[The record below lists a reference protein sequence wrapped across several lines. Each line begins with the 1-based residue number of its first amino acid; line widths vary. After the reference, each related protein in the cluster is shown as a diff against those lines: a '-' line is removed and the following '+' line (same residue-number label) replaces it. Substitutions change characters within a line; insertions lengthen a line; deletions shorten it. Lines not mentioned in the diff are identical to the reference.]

1 MNHSRCGHYESDRRV
16 RHALDMPLDPIVSLT
31 VALAEAPGSGAM
43 LLGSGVSVDAGVPTG
58 WEVFRDLLRRL
69 YRMENGTADS
79 PDDQQLDDW
88 LELEATDREDLGYS
102 SLLDLIATSPATRRE
117 LLASYFENAKPG
129 QAHERLAALA
139 ANGIVRVFVTT
150 NFDRL
155 LERAL
160 QALGIDPVVVA
171 DDATL
176 AVAPR
181 REHSKVFIVKAHGDY
196 LQETMRNTPS
206 ELAALQPELTAELQA
221 IVNNYALMV
230 TGWSG
235 SDPAIATILRNR
247 RSRYGVWCHSLTD
260 PPAEPGRTLA
270 EAMGARVIV
279 RPGAAELLA
288 DLSGRLAVY
297 AVHES
302 GNDPG
307 TVHDEVLGLVRR
319 GDDIGLDEALRREHY
334 AFQSVIEGVTADH
347 FNKHTDEATVRDA
360 WSRLGPATDRRLAS
374 LIPLALH
381 RSELFTA
388 ELRADSTWATG
399 IPLRSGGMTWQ
410 QAWRLPFWAIGLAL
424 GGLLIRLERYESIG
438 ALVAATWIDH
448 SQRAEPYIDRP
459 YDAGQ
464 AVADLLGPAPP
475 AGQQWRFSAWNWL
488 LAHLKDRE
496 WLVARYP
503 DWLSRAQEPAASII
517 AFDLLRYIGATVL
530 GSGAGIPL
538 WAFNTEVA
546 KAYARR
552 LHGDPEL
559 RGRAAQ
565 ATGLQLGDFDEKGPE
580 ILMAARGWSGFSSET
595 GDVANT
601 LRTGSPY

>member
-1 MNHSRCGHYESDRRV
+1 MLRGYGTESSDAARGAPAATRSRCPPAGQPAAKRSIRSVAEGILYHSRRGAPQSDRRV
-16 RHALDMPLDPIVSLT
+16 RHASDMPLDPIVSLT

-69 YRMENGTADS
+69 YRMENGTANS

-88 LELEATDREDLGYS
+88 LATTDRENLGYS

-117 LLASYFENAKPG
+117 LLASYFENARPG

-139 ANGIVRVFVTT
+139 VDGIVRVFVTT

-160 QALGIDPVVVA
+160 QALEIDPVVVS

-176 AVAPR
+176 AAAPR
-181 REHSKVFIVKAHGDY
+181 REHSEVFIVKAHGDY

-247 RSRYGVWCHSLTD
+247 RSRYGVWWHSLTD
-260 PPAEPGRTLA
+260 PPAEPGRTIA
-270 EAMGARVIV
+270 EAIGARVIV
-279 RPGAAELLA
+279 RRGAADLLT
-288 DLSGRLAVY
+288 DLSGRLMVY
-297 AVHES
+297 ATHES

-307 TVHDEVLGLVRR
+307 TVHDEILGLVRR
-319 GDDIGLDEALRREHY
+319 GDNIGLDEALRREHY
-334 AFQSVIEGVTADH
+334 AFQSVIEGVIADH

-381 RSELFTA
+381 RSQLFAA
-388 ELRADSTWATG
+388 ELRADTSWATG
-399 IPLRSGGMTWQ
+399 IPLRGGGMTWQ

-424 GGLLIRLERYESIG
+424 GGLLLRLERYESIG
-438 ALVAATWIDH
+438 ALVATTWIDH
-448 SQRAEPYIDRP
+448 NQRAEPYIDRP

-464 AVADLLGPAPP
+464 AIADLLVRPRPQDSDGRSRRGIGFSQISKTGSGSSPGIPTGYRANMS
-475 AGQQWRFSAWNWL
+475 QQRRS
-488 LAHLKDRE
+488 
-496 WLVARYP
+496 
-503 DWLSRAQEPAASII
+503 SRSICCGI
-517 AFDLLRYIGATVL
+517 SVRRCWATVP
-530 GSGAGIPL
+530 GSRYG
-538 WAFNTEVA
+538 
-546 KAYARR
+546 
-552 LHGDPEL
+552 
-559 RGRAAQ
+559 Q
-565 ATGLQLGDFDEKGPE
+565 
-580 ILMAARGWSGFSSET
+580 
-595 GDVANT
+595 
-601 LRTGSPY
+601 